1 MEKLDIESY
10 RRVNASFRK
19 RMVYRIGV
27 DCGFFVEMNYMV
39 NAMLYCL
46 THRIRFQLYS
56 EDANFGTGIGW
67 TEYFLPFCE
76 EVHEKFHQKY
86 NFHRLPSWCN
96 ILRLCRRQKSLGAI
110 AWKAKSGMKTL
121 TGRLASLWTYGE
133 TVFLSQDVSLE
144 GVQRFCV
151 PELGID
157 ADYMSAYS
165 MVARM
170 VWRFTPEMIRLEN
183 SYKAKL
189 RLPPVYSGVQ
199 IRGGDKITETSLIDG
214 KTIISR
220 LEFGNEEACLF
231 ILTDDYRQYRKAQED
246 FPDLRILTLCQQDER
261 GYCHQRFCN
270 EDPSS
275 KKDAI
280 RRLLVSADLLLS
292 SHAFVGSITTGPSV
306 FVMKVRHRDLLA
318 QAVDC
323 PREELTTALRLSI
336 NERSAIS
343 TEYLSRHATR

>member
-10 RRVNASFRK
+10 RRVNASFRR

-46 THRIRFQLYS
+46 AHRSRFQLYS

-76 EVHEKFHQKY
+76 EVHEKFHQRY
-86 NFHRLPSWCN
+86 NFHRLPSWHN
-96 ILRLCRRQKSLGAI
+96 ILRLCRKQKSMGAI

-121 TGRLASLWTYGE
+121 TGRLAALWTYGE
-133 TVFLSQDVSLE
+133 PVFLSQDVSLE
-144 GVQRFCV
+144 GVQRLCI

-157 ADYMSAYS
+157 ADYISAYS

-170 VWRFTPEMIRLEN
+170 IWRFTPDMVRLEKF
-183 SYKAKL
+183 YKKNIC
-189 RLPPVYSGVQ
+189 LPSMYYGVQ
-199 IRGGDKITETSLIDG
+199 IRGGDKVTETQLIDG
-214 KTIISR
+214 KCIINQLR
-220 LEFGNEEACLF
+220 IGNKNACLF
-231 ILTDDYRQYRKAQED
+231 ILTDDYKQFQEARKD
-246 FPDLRILTLCQQDER
+246 FPELNILTLCQQGQE
-261 GYCHQRFCN
+261 GYYHQHFCN
-270 EDPSS
+270 EDALG
-275 KKDAI
+275 KKDGI
-280 RRLLVSADLLLS
+280 SRLLISVDILLS
-292 SHAFVGSITTGPSV
+292 SQAFAGSITTGPSV
-306 FVMKVRHRDLLA
+306 FVMKVRHRDLSV

-323 PREELTTALRLSI
+323 PRKELATALRLSI
-336 NERSAIS
+336 NERSTIS

>member
-10 RRVNASFRK
+10 RRVNASFRR

-46 THRIRFQLYS
+46 AHRIRFQLYS

-76 EVHEKFHQKY
+76 EVHEKFHQRY
-86 NFHRLPSWCN
+86 NFHRLPSWHN
-96 ILRLCRRQKSLGAI
+96 IMRLCRKQKSMGAI
-110 AWKAKSGMKTL
+110 AWKVKAGIKTML
-121 TGRLASLWTYGE
+121 GRLYTLWTYRE
-133 TVFLSQDVSLE
+133 PVFLSQDVSLE
-144 GVQRFCV
+144 GVQRLCI

-170 VWRFTPEMIRLEN
+170 IWRFTPEMIQLED
-183 SYKAKL
+183 SYKDNL
-189 RLPPVYSGVQ
+189 RLPSVYSGVQ

-220 LEFGNEEACLF
+220 LEFASEEACLF
-231 ILTDDYRQYRKAQED
+231 ILTDDYRQYQKAKEN
-246 FPDLRILTLCQQDER
+246 FPNMRILTLCQRDEK

-270 EDPSS
+270 EDPSN
-275 KKDAI
+275 KKNAI
-280 RRLLVSADLLLS
+280 RRLLVSTDLLLS
-292 SHAFVGSITTGPSV
+292 SHSFVGSITTGPSV
-306 FVMKVRHRDLLA
+306 FIMKVRHLDLLA

-323 PREELTTALRLSI
+323 PRNELATALRLSI
-336 NERSAIS
+336 NERSTIS